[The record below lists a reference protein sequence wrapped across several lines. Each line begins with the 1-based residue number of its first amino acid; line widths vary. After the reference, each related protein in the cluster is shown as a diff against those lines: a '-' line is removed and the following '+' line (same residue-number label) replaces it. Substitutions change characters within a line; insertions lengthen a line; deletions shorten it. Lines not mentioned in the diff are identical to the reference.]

1 MVFSF
6 FLWPPIPFGVS
17 TGSRVCPFLGPYFFL
32 LSLRDGYPTRS
43 YSFDRH

>member
-1 MVFSF
+1 MVFSL

-17 TGSRVCPFLGPYFFL
+17 TGSRVCPYFFL